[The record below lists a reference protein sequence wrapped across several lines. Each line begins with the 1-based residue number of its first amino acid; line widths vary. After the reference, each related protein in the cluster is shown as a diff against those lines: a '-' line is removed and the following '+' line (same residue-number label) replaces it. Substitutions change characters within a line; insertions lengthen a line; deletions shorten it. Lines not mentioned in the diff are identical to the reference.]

1 MNSFSNGNDSPPY
14 RCRRLATA
22 AFRVVSLATVLLV
35 FVLSVA
41 AADRTAQKVTLSV
54 SNGTLEDVFSEIS
67 KQTSFRFLYS
77 DEIVQSASPVS
88 LSVKGMDLQEVL
100 DELAR
105 QQGMSYK
112 IISNT
117 IVVTLVKPQF
127 TSMTVSSKAPV
138 QDEIAVTGDVT
149 DAAGNALVGATVAIK
164 NQPGKGTKTDA
175 DGHFVLLVPKG
186 AVLQFSYIGYLSKE
200 ITVTGQGPYQVQL
213 DEDASQLDEVV
224 VVGYGEQSRR
234 TVTSAI
240 TRVSS
245 ESLKDLPMPSPDQM
259 LQGRAPGVQVTAASG
274 EPGGGIVVR
283 VRGSTSINA
292 SSEPL
297 YIIDGVPIVSQNL
310 ARTTFGQPTNPLADL
325 NPSDIESMEI
335 LKDAAATAIYGARAA
350 NGVVLITTKRGKSGQ
365 PSISISAYTGT
376 SKAWKDPNDLRVDGP
391 TFERL
396 QNEAAANNW
405 IDRYGSIDAT
415 DPSGRSFTP
424 PYANPDAAINT
435 NWFDEIMQRGGM
447 YNIDASISGGTD
459 RVRYMVSANNF
470 KQEGIMKPVLFDRK
484 SFRTNVDFA
493 ASDRW
498 KFGTSLF
505 YTNSQRNRIQNGNNI
520 NSALA
525 NAFFYP
531 SNIAPYN
538 PDGSYNRPVW
548 ESPLAIVNETDYLM
562 NTNRIIGNFFA
573 DWTIIEGLT
582 FRTNWSLDNNYINED
597 NYSNTKMVAGAGVG
611 GEATSSV
618 VNDLNWINENVLT
631 YRRDFTGGHHTDF
644 LVGTTFQ
651 KNTNRFVTATGQG
664 FPSDSFR
671 KISSAAT
678 KNSSG
683 DESEWAIASLFG
695 RINYDYK
702 QKYLLTVNLR
712 YDGSSRFGSN
722 NRWGLF
728 PSASLGWTMSDEP
741 FMQRVEAVS
750 LWKWRISYGVTGNQS
765 GIGNYASLGLWGGQ
779 RGGYRG
785 GGGTTPGAGGAA
797 AYGDLPGFN
806 PVQLANPDLKWET
819 TAQFNVGVDLGF
831 FSNRLRVTADYYD
844 KQTRDLLLEVPTP
857 RSTGYSV
864 MLQNYGAIQNRG
876 FEFGITAT
884 AISNDQF
891 TWDIAL
897 NASQNRNLIKKLA
910 APFNQFSR
918 DYIRLEEGY
927 PLYSFYVHEQLG
939 VDPQT
944 GNIIWQTGE
953 DGVFNVNR
961 DRFISDKNAW
971 PDFQGGLSN
980 TLRYKDFDLTAFF
993 QFSYGNYVFNYNRYF
1008 FEHGGERTTG
1018 YSAQQLD
1025 RWQQPGDVTDIP
1037 RMASVNYNINY
1048 RPSRHIEDASYLRLK
1063 NVSLGYTLPKP
1074 FVAKLG
1080 LQQLRFYVSGQNIL
1094 TFTNYSGLDPE
1105 VSVSPSE
1112 TVNGVDQG
1120 VMPQPRVWMGGLNVT
1135 F

>member
-1 MNSFSNGNDSPPY
+1 MKYFSLGHGMPFCKYHTPETHQLLLVIKIT
-14 RCRRLATA
+14 CCLI
-22 AFRVVSLATVLLV
+22 LV
-35 FVLSVA
+35 FVA
-41 AADRTAQKVTLSV
+41 GAFAEGRAQRITLSLKNT
-54 SNGTLEDVFSEIS
+54 SIERVFQEIT
-67 KQTSFRFLYS
+67 KQTDFRFLYS
-77 DEIVQSASPVS
+77 DEVVEAAELVS
-88 LSVKGMDLQEVL
+88 IDVRNEELNRVLDQLIRQRGMTYKIMSETVIINLPRALAVKKAEAAPKQEEITISGSVKDSRGM
-100 DELAR
+100 EL
-105 QQGMSYK
+105 G
-112 IISNT
+112 
-117 IVVTLVKPQF
+117 
-127 TSMTVSSKAPV
+127 
-138 QDEIAVTGDVT
+138 
-149 DAAGNALVGATVAIK
+149 GATVMVK
-164 NQPGKGTKTDA
+164 NQPTKGTKTDA
-175 DGHFVLLVPKG
+175 SGNFTLKVPAG
-186 AVLQFSYIGYLSKE
+186 ATIQVTFIGYLTKE
-200 ITVTGQGPYQVQL
+200 LTAASPGPYAIVL
-213 DEDASQLDEVV
+213 EEDASQLDEVV

-240 TRVSS
+240 TRVDS

-274 EPGGGIVVR
+274 EPGAGIVVR

-297 YIIDGVPIVSQNL
+297 YVIDGVPIVSQNL

-350 NGVVLITTKRGKSGQ
+350 NGVVLITTKRGKEGKAT
-365 PSISISAYTGT
+365 ISVAAYAGT
-376 SKAWKDPNDLRVDGP
+376 SRAWKDPNELRVDGP
-391 TFERL
+391 AFERL

-405 IDRYGSIDAT
+405 IDRYGSLDAQ
-415 DPSGRSFTP
+415 DPSGNGFAA
-424 PYANPDAAINT
+424 PYANPGNAINT
-435 NWFDEIMQRGGM
+435 NWMDPIMQSGGL
-447 YNIDASISGGTD
+447 YNIDASISGGNE
-459 RVRYMVSANNF
+459 RIRYLVSANNF
-470 KQEGIMKPVLFDRK
+470 DQEGIMKPVMFNRK
-484 SFRTNVDFA
+484 SFRTNIDFS
-493 ASDRW
+493 ASDKL
-498 KFGTSLF
+498 KFGTSIF
-505 YTNSQRNRIQNGNNI
+505 YSNSRRNRIQNGNNI

-531 SNIAPYN
+531 SNIPPYN
-538 PDGSYNRPVW
+538 EDGTYNRPVW

-573 DWTIIEGLT
+573 DWKIVDGLV
-582 FRTNWSLDNNYINED
+582 FRTTWSLDNNYINED
-597 NYSNTKMVAGAGVG
+597 NYANTKMVAGAGVG

-618 VNDLNWINENVLT
+618 VNDLNWINENLLT
-631 YRRDFTGGHHTDF
+631 YNLNLNDVHHLDF
-644 LVGTTFQ
+644 LAGTTFQ
-651 KNTNRFVTATGQG
+651 RNRNSFVTATGQG

-683 DESEWAIASLFG
+683 DESEWAIASVFG
-695 RINYDYK
+695 RINYDFQ
-702 QKYLLTVNLR
+702 QKYLVSFNLR
-712 YDGSSRFGSN
+712 YDGSSRFGAN

-728 PSASLGWTMSDEP
+728 PSASLGWVMSDEA
-741 FMQRVEAVS
+741 FMKSMPSVS
-750 LWKWRISYGVTGNQS
+750 LWKWRVSYGVTGNQS

-785 GGGTTPGAGGAA
+785 GGGTTPGEGGAA
-797 AYGDLPGFN
+797 SYGDLAGFN
-806 PVQLANPDLKWET
+806 PVQLENPDLKWET
-819 TAQFNVGVDLGF
+819 TAQFNAGVDLGF
-831 FSNRLRVTADYYD
+831 FKNRLNISLDYYN
-844 KQTRDLLLEVPTP
+844 KQTRDLLLEVPVP

-864 MLQNYGAIQNRG
+864 MLQNYGEMENS
-876 FEFGITAT
+876 GIELGINAT
-884 AISNDQF
+884 AINGERF
-891 TWDIAL
+891 TWDIGL
-897 NASQNRNLIKKLA
+897 NMSRNKNMIQKLA

-918 DYIRLEEGY
+918 EYIRLEEGY

-944 GNIIWQTGE
+944 GNIIWRTGD

-971 PDFQGGLSN
+971 PDFQGGLTN
-980 TLRYKDFDLTAFF
+980 TFRYGDFDLSAFF

-1037 RMASVNYNINY
+1037 RMANINYNVNY

-1063 NVSLGYTLPKP
+1063 NVSLGYSIPGGVVKRWG
-1074 FVAKLG
+1074 LG
-1080 LQQLRFYVSGQNIL
+1080 QIRLYVSGQNVM
-1094 TFTNYSGLDPE
+1094 TFTKYTGLDPE

-1112 TVNGVDQG
+1112 TVQGVDQG
-1120 VMPQPRVWMGGLNVT
+1120 VMPQPRVWMGGINVT